1 MITRLAK
8 KKQPVQEEET
18 RILES
23 SSGRT
28 DAFENTLRP
37 QHLQDYVG
45 QTQLK
50 KNLGVS
56 LEACR
61 SRQEP
66 LEHILLYGPP
76 GLGKTTLS
84 HIIAAEMGASI
95 KVTSGPAIDKPG
107 DLASLLTNLQ
117 PHDILFIDE
126 IHRLK
131 TSVEEVLYSAM
142 EDFVLDIMI
151 GKGPAARSM
160 RITLPRFT
168 LVGAT
173 TKMNMLS
180 SPLRDRF
187 GHVYRLEF
195 YTDAEMAQI
204 VRRSANILGITI
216 DDEAAAEIAGR
227 ARKTPRIANRLLRRV
242 RDFAHIDGKAHIALP
257 ETRHALEQLGI
268 DEMGLD
274 NADRQIL
281 DTMMNTFGGRPIG
294 LGTLASA
301 TAEEEGTIEDVYEPF
316 LLQIGFIERTPRG
329 RIPTERAY
337 HHMGLQ
343 PPQSSLFAG

>member
-1 MITRLAK
+1 MIERL
-8 KKQPVQEEET
+8 KKQQPETEPERLVQG
-18 RILES
+18 S
-23 SSGRT
+23 PART
-28 DAFENTLRP
+28 DTFEQSLRP
-37 QHLQDYVG
+37 QHLTDYIG

-56 LEACR
+56 LEACKA
-61 SRQEP
+61 RQEP

-84 HIIAAEMGASI
+84 HIIAGEMGASI
-95 KVTSGPAIDKPG
+95 KVTSGPAIEKPG

-131 TSVEEVLYSAM
+131 TIVEEVLYSAM
-142 EDFVLDIMI
+142 EDYVLDIMI

-195 YTDAEMAQI
+195 YTEAEMSHI
-204 VRRSANILGITI
+204 VQRSAAILELPI
-216 DDEAAAEIAGR
+216 DKDAAMEIATR

-242 RDFAHIDGKAHIALP
+242 RDFAHIEGKEHVGIKEA
-257 ETRHALEQLGI
+257 RYALEQLGI
-268 DEMGLD
+268 DELGLD
-274 NADRQIL
+274 QADRHIL
-281 DTMMNTFGGRPIG
+281 DTMMHTFGGRPIG

-329 RIPTERAY
+329 RVPTERAY
-337 HHMGLQ
+337 LHMGVK
-343 PPQSSLFAG
+343 PPQSSLFAA